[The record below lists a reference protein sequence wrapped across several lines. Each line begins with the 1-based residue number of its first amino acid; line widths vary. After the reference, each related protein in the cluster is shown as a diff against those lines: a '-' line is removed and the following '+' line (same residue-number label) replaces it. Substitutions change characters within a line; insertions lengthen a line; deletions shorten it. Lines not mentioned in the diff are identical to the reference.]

1 MVNLDLITQEEIYG
15 LFTSQEFI
23 QKLKKGG
30 YHTYR
35 TGHESK
41 FNVVRDINK
50 RFHVSSVA
58 KGEFCDRIDP
68 MFEEIKFNHGLNE
81 FSQTYPFLYLHFHPE
96 PEGPNYLS
104 SEDLMGFDKDYEKF
118 ILGVGQ
124 IFKNRNI
131 HVILVQN
138 KRNIGQYELKD
149 FLSEAE
155 KFKCLTNKEVVDF
168 FRKSGLYNSGLL
180 SYRYVGKGGLYVPQ
194 FNQKDVASFS
204 HSVNLDNVL
213 L

>member
-1 MVNLDLITQEEIYG
+1 MDLITQEEIYG

-23 QKLKKGG
+23 QKLKQGG

-41 FNVVRDINK
+41 FDVVRDINK
-50 RFHVSSVA
+50 SFHVSSVA
-58 KGEFCDRIDP
+58 KGEFCDTIDP

-81 FSQTYPFLYLHFHPE
+81 FSQTYSFLYLHFHPE
-96 PEGPNYLS
+96 PEEPNYPS
-104 SEDLMGFDKDYEKF
+104 SEDLLGFDKDREKF

-124 IFKNRNI
+124 IFKNRDI

-138 KRNIGQYELKD
+138 KRNIGQYELED
-149 FLSEAE
+149 FLSEVE
-155 KFKCLTNKEVVDF
+155 KFECLTNKEVVDF
-168 FRKSGLYNSGLL
+168 FRESGLYNSGLL
-180 SYRYVGKGGLYVPQ
+180 SYRYVGKGGVYIPQ
-194 FNQKDVASFS
+194 FNQEDVASFS
-204 HSVNLDNVL
+204 HSVNLDAVL

>member
-23 QKLKKGG
+23 EKLKKGG

-41 FNVVRDINK
+41 FDVVRDINK

-58 KGEFCDRIDP
+58 KGESCDRIDP
-68 MFEEIKFNHGLNE
+68 LFEEIKFNHGLNE
-81 FSQTYPFLYLHFHPE
+81 FSQTYPFLCLHFHPA
-96 PEGPNYLS
+96 PEEPNYLS
-104 SEDLMGFDKDYEKF
+104 SEDLLGFDKDYERF

-149 FLSEAE
+149 FLSEVE
-155 KFKCLTNKEVVDF
+155 NFECLTNKEVVDF
-168 FRKSGLYNSGLL
+168 FRESNLYNSELL
-180 SYRYVGKGGLYVPQ
+180 SYRYVRKGGVYIPQ
-194 FNQKDVASFS
+194 FNQKDVALFS
-204 HSVNLDNVL
+204 HPVNLDDVL

>member
-41 FNVVRDINK
+41 FDVVRDINK

-58 KGEFCDRIDP
+58 KGESCDTTDP
-68 MFEEIKFNHGLNE
+68 LLEEIKFNHGLNE

-96 PEGPNYLS
+96 PKEPNYPS
-104 SEDLMGFDKDYEKF
+104 SEDLMGFDKDYERF
-118 ILGVGQ
+118 VLGVGQ
-124 IFKNRNI
+124 IFKNRDI

-138 KRNIGQYELKD
+138 KRNIGQYELED
-149 FLSEAE
+149 FLSEVE
-155 KFKCLTNKEVVDF
+155 KFECSTNKEVVDF

-180 SYRYVGKGGLYVPQ
+180 SYRYIKKGLYIPQ
-194 FNQKDVASFS
+194 FNQKDVALFS